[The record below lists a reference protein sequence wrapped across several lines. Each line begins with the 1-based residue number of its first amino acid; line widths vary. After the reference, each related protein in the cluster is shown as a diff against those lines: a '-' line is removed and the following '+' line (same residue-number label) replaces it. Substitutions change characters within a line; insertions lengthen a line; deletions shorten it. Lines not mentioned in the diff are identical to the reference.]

1 VKNHNDPENQY
12 ESINSFIRDE
22 FFRQDAELERN
33 DYNNEL
39 KGRNSLLDNKSID
52 ALRRLFMD
60 DILKTCEPLYRL
72 QGIRPSV
79 DELLQLSKS
88 SGTFMELP
96 EGLFT
101 LTKTV
106 YTFDKVEL
114 VREVMQRLKTTMNN
128 DTREN
133 FYSLTFEALKLKK

>member
-1 VKNHNDPENQY
+1 
-12 ESINSFIRDE
+12 
-22 FFRQDAELERN
+22 
-33 DYNNEL
+33 
-39 KGRNSLLDNKSID
+39 
-52 ALRRLFMD
+52 MD